1 MAQVALHEVRLLG
14 RPAIRVGDAG
24 WSDLEPG
31 LTSALLGYLAFQ
43 NRWVEA
49 GESLEITRRGVRI
62 GRVVPTGAPVEDR
75 VGAMAAP

>member
-1 MAQVALHEVRLLG
+1 M
-14 RPAIRVGDAG
+14 RVGDAG
-24 WSDLEPG
+24 WSGLEPG
-31 LTSALLGYLAFQ
+31 LPPARLGYLAFQ

-62 GRVVPTGAPVEDR
+62 GRIVPTGAPFGDR